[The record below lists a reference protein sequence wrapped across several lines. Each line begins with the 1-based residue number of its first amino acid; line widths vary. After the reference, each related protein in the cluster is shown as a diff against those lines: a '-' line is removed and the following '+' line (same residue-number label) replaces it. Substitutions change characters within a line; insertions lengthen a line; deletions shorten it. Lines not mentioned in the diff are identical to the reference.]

1 MIRQWPGGIEEAGV
15 CSLKLFVDLWC
26 LLGILLCQSRLLPE
40 MLLDSMLELKDSSV
54 LHAAVGHISF
64 QPKTE
69 LEVQGLSFPWDNP
82 ISCP

>member
-1 MIRQWPGGIEEAGV
+1 
-15 CSLKLFVDLWC
+15 
-26 LLGILLCQSRLLPE
+26 
-40 MLLDSMLELKDSSV
+40 MLLDSVLEVKGSSV

-64 QPKTE
+64 QPKIE